1 MPGSNLNK
9 IERAAA
15 GKQTPLLVMDR
26 GLIRKQ
32 FADLKDAFGDARI
45 CYALKTN
52 PHWRIVDLLY
62 GLGSDFEVSTEEEL
76 RLLLRRGVPAG
87 RIIASNPVKSEPC
100 IRAAFAAG
108 IHLFAVDSPAE
119 LDKLAKLAPGSGVY
133 VRLTVSNDGSQ
144 WPLTKKFGVDEREAV
159 ELLCAARTSGLDPY
173 GITFHVGSQNIE
185 PPAWV
190 KALEQSRVVWDEAA
204 ARGIGLKM
212 LNIGGGF
219 PIRYEEA
226 SFPVRDFAAGIR
238 KAIDALFPEGVELYV
253 EPGRVLVGE
262 AGTLVGT
269 VIGTASRN
277 GERWL
282 YLDVGVFNGLM
293 ESVGGIR
300 YPVAA
305 ARNGSAA
312 EWVLAGPSCDSLDVV
327 QSRVILPELE
337 VGDRVY
343 IQSAGAYTTAY
354 ASRFDGATIPRVTF
368 V

>member
-1 MPGSNLNK
+1 VPHSNLK
-9 IERAAA
+9 RIERAAS
-15 GKQTPLLVMDR
+15 GKRTPLLVMDR
-26 GLIRKQ
+26 GLVRTRFGEIR
-32 FADLKDAFGDARI
+32 DAFSDARI

-52 PHWRIVDLLY
+52 PHWRIVDLLHS
-62 GLGSDFEVSTEEEL
+62 LGSDFEVSTEEEL

-87 RIIASNPVKSEPC
+87 RIIASNPVKSEAC
-100 IRAAFAAG
+100 IRAADAAGVRLFAA
-108 IHLFAVDSPAE
+108 DSHAE

-133 VRLTVSNDGSQ
+133 VRLTVSNEGSQ
-144 WPLTKKFGVDEREAV
+144 WPLTKKFGVDASETV
-159 ELLCAARTSGLDPY
+159 ELLCAARARGLEPY
-173 GITFHVGSQNIE
+173 GITFHVGSQNID
-185 PPAWV
+185 PGAWV
-190 KALEQSRVVWDEAA
+190 KALELSRLVWDEAA
-204 ARGIGLKM
+204 GRGIGLKM

-238 KAIDALFPEGVELYV
+238 EAIDALFPEGVELYV

-269 VIGTASRN
+269 VIGKATRN

-293 ESVGGIR
+293 ESIGGIR
-300 YPVAA
+300 YHVAA

-312 EWVLAGPSCDSLDVV
+312 EWVIAGPSCDSLDVV
-327 QSRVILPELE
+327 QNRVILPELE

-343 IQSAGAYTTAY
+343 IESAGAYTTAY
-354 ASRFDGATIPRVTF
+354 ASRFDGGSIPRVTF
-368 V
+368 M

>member
-1 MPGSNLNK
+1 MPDSNLK
-9 IERAAA
+9 KTERAAA

-26 GLIRKQ
+26 SLIRRQ
-32 FADLKDAFGDARI
+32 FNELKGGFGNARI

-52 PHWRIVDLLY
+52 PHWRIVDLLN
-62 GLGSDFEVSTEEEL
+62 GLGSDFEISSKEEL
-76 RLLLRRGVPAG
+76 HLLLRRGIPAS
-87 RIIASNPVKSEPC
+87 RIIASNPVKSEAC

-108 IHLFAVDSPAE
+108 TRLFAVDSHAE
-119 LDKLAKLAPGSGVY
+119 LDKLSKLAPGSGVY
-133 VRLTVSNDGSQ
+133 VRLTVSNDGSR
-144 WPLTKKFGVDEREAV
+144 WPLTRKFGVDTDEAV
-159 ELLCAARTSGLDPY
+159 ALLCEARTKGLEPY
-173 GITFHVGSQNIE
+173 GITFHVGSQNTE
-185 PPAWV
+185 FEAWMR
-190 KALEQSRVVWDEAA
+190 ALERSKLVWDQAGD
-204 ARGIGLKM
+204 RGIELKM

-219 PIRYEEA
+219 PIKYEED
-226 SFPVRDFAAGIR
+226 SYSVRDMARGIR
-238 KAIDALFPEGVELYV
+238 EAIDALFPESVELYV

-269 VIGTASRN
+269 VIGKASRN

-300 YPVAA
+300 YPMTAA
-305 ARNGSAA
+305 KNGSAE

-327 QSRVILPELE
+327 QSNVLLPELE

-354 ASRFDGATIPRVTF
+354 ASRFDGATIPRVAF